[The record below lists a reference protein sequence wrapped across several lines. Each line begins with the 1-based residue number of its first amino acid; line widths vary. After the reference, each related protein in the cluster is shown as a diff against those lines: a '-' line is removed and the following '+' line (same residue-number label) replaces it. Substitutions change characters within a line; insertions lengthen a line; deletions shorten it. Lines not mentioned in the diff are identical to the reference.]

1 MEPDEE
7 VIEPRLMLSP
17 LSIGWIAL
25 GVFVALLL
33 TGLLREIPD
42 ALTRVG
48 VGVLL
53 AFALDPVVNRV
64 RQRLHCSRVV
74 AVGLVGSLAVALVA
88 FLIVILG
95 PSAVRQAERFGAELP
110 QTVQQL
116 YDVPIAGKYLRDAN
130 AADRVEEWAQDLPA
144 RIDTDTITDYSQ
156 RIVGGLASA
165 LVVLTVGIAVLVD
178 GDRIVARVL
187 AALPSRVEAPAVRA
201 GRIFYRTVVAYFS
214 GSLLVAAL
222 AATFI
227 LTVGLALGVPLAP
240 AAALWALVVNLIPQ
254 IGGFLTGS
262 FFTILGF
269 AHGSGTGVLCLV
281 LYLIWMNF
289 ENHVLQ
295 PAIVGNRVDLSPP
308 TTMLA
313 ALVGAA
319 AFGVAGAL
327 VATPLCGAAKAIY
340 LEVRSGEM
348 PGSAEHER
356 RRLLRRR
363 SSASVS
369 ASEPVNEPVAPQP
382 HD

>member
-1 MEPDEE
+1 VEPDAE
-7 VIEPRLMLSP
+7 VIEPRITFSP
-17 LSIGWIAL
+17 MSIGWIAL
-25 GVFVALLL
+25 GVFAALVLV
-33 TGLLREIPD
+33 GLLREIPD

-53 AFALDPVVNRV
+53 AFALDPVVNKV
-64 RQRLHCSRVV
+64 RQRLHCSRVA
-74 AVGLVGSLAVALVA
+74 AVGLVGSLAVGLVA
-88 FLIVILG
+88 FLIVVLG
-95 PSAVRQAERFGAELP
+95 PSAVRQAERFGNELP
-110 QTVQQL
+110 QTVHQL
-116 YDVPIAGKYLRDAN
+116 YDVPVVGHWLRDAN
-130 AADRVEEWAQDLPA
+130 AADRVQQWAHDLPA
-144 RIDTDTITDYSQ
+144 SIDTSTITDYSQ
-156 RIVGGLASA
+156 RILGGLASA

-187 AALPSRVEAPAVRA
+187 AALPPRVEAPAVRA

-222 AATFI
+222 ASTFI

-254 IGGFLTGS
+254 VGGFLTGS

-269 AHGSGTGVLCLV
+269 AHGTGTGLACLV

-313 ALVGAA
+313 ALIGAA

-348 PGSAEHER
+348 PGSPEHER
-356 RRLLRRR
+356 RHRLRRR
-363 SSASVS
+363 ASA
-369 ASEPVNEPVAPQP
+369 NTEPVATKA

>member
-1 MEPDEE
+1 VEPDDE
-7 VIEPRLMLSP
+7 VFEPRLSLAP
-17 LSIGWIAL
+17 VSILWIAL
-25 GVFVALLL
+25 GVFVALVVV
-33 TGLLREIPD
+33 GLLREIPD

-64 RQRLHCSRVV
+64 RHRLHCSRVA
-74 AVGLVGSLAVALVA
+74 AVGLVGSVAVGLVA
-88 FLIVILG
+88 FLIVVLG
-95 PSAVRQAERFGAELP
+95 PSAVRQAEQFGSELP

-116 YDVPIAGKYLRDAN
+116 YDVPVIGHFLKDAN
-130 AADRVEEWAQDLPA
+130 AADRVREWAHDLPA
-144 RIDTDTITDYSQ
+144 RIDTDTITNYSQ

-178 GDRIVARVL
+178 GDRIMARVL
-187 AALPSRVEAPAVRA
+187 DALPTRVEAPAVRA
-201 GRIFYRTVVAYFS
+201 GRIFYRSVVAYFS

-222 AATFI
+222 ASMFI
-227 LTVGLALGVPLAP
+227 LTVGLALSVPLAP
-240 AAALWALVVNLIPQ
+240 LAALWALVVNLIPQ

-269 AHGSGTGVLCLV
+269 AHSARTGLACLI

-319 AFGVAGAL
+319 AFGVAGAV

-348 PGSAEHER
+348 PGSPEHER
-356 RRLLRRR
+356 RRRLRRR
-363 SSASVS
+363 AG
-369 ASEPVNEPVAPQP
+369 VAAPPNDEGAKQP